1 MAGGGFEERAGGEV
15 VEGAWVGGR
24 GADYIMLE
32 VSLSSLINSC
42 ALCSVR
48 LRAHH
53 SLGGKFEM
61 LGLAGQTFCYLFL

>member
-15 VEGAWVGGR
+15 VEGAWEGGR

-42 ALCSVR
+42 ALS
-48 LRAHH
+48 
-53 SLGGKFEM
+53 G
-61 LGLAGQTFCYLFL
+61 